1 MQYREKLH
9 QPVLLAWWPWWSRRQ
24 LAPVATS
31 THDAIAAA
39 EAADLRNSLSD
50 VLPKGFADNDL
61 GQGRRSP
68 CNKRQTADHLPRLA
82 GQRAQG
88 VFQVSERGYSGEIL
102 VLMAV
107 DGRQDAGRACL
118 NAPKPWSG
126 RQRLKSPKTN
136 GFSASTANRWASR
149 RQTNGACKKRR
160 RRV

>member
-1 MQYREKLH
+1 MQFGKTGLSTRAVGRGGPGG
-9 QPVLLAWWPWWSRRQ
+9 QRALA
-24 LAPVATS
+24 LAATS

-61 GQGRRSP
+61 VRTWSPAIQG
-68 CNKRQTADHLPRLA
+68 QTADHLPRPA

-88 VFQVSERGYSGEIL
+88 VVFQVSERGYSGEIL

-107 DGRQDAGRACL
+107 DVDGKMLGARVLKHTETLVWAT
-118 NAPKPWSG
+118 
-126 RQRLKSPKTN
+126 RLKSPKTN

-149 RQTNGACKKRR
+149 RQTNGA
-160 RRV
+160 